1 MSVSESRR
9 GRSSIGGSAATRRGK
24 VDSLKI
30 SALEPIRDRDTAECH
45 LRKLQW
51 VTKDESLDIDMLVH
65 CLLSIAATTKEKSQ
79 KNDIRA
85 IAIVLD
91 ELRMDEQENGLRT
104 TVKEQIQEE
113 MACIRQEMKEA
124 QDNIAETLEQHSR
137 HLGNIQNSSELACQ
151 AAQIP
156 AASEVLTQLA
166 DIKVAVSNYRDA
178 VVVGKTLPPMQ
189 PLTPQNPAE
198 ARAQARYENKQYQT
212 LIDVKEIKERMTLL
226 KSSTQSLHKT
236 FDDALRATHDDPPEN
251 FTSKVITRLKNG
263 GIVIE
268 WTTKEVITWLKDPTR
283 REVFQAAVAPTA
295 VIKER
300 GSVIIAEKVLLHF
313 EPDNDTALCEV
324 EECSGLQPGDIRK
337 AVWCKRIEDR
347 SPNQR
352 TAFVRLVLASEEAAN
367 HALAHKLVI
376 CSQRVPTFREKRS
389 ADCCYKCQLYHHF
402 ALQCKSANDTCAN
415 CGGVHRRT
423 DCQEKNKVHC
433 AACKADDHPS
443 WSRDCPTFIRKCNE
457 LDERHPENAS
467 PFFWTDQAWTHT
479 SPPPARAP
487 PSTQGPQ
494 EKGFYSSNRTRQPSR
509 PNMKNNTQSN
519 GKENIAKP
527 PVLSESEIPGGRQS
541 RLSEH
546 TDRARPPH
554 LTDSPSTTNTPE
566 Q

>member
-9 GRSSIGGSAATRRGK
+9 GRSSIGGSGATRRGK

-30 SALEPIRDRDTAECH
+30 SALEPIKDRDTAECH

-51 VTKDESLDIDMLVH
+51 VTKDESLDIDLLVH
-65 CLLSIAATTKEKSQ
+65 CLLSLAATAKEKSY

-85 IAIVLD
+85 VAIVLD

-113 MACIRQEMKEA
+113 MASIRQELKEA
-124 QDNIAETLEQHSR
+124 QDGIVETLEQHSR
-137 HLGNIQNSSELACQ
+137 HLGNIQSSSELACQ

-178 VVVGKTLPPMQ
+178 VVVGKTLPPTQ
-189 PLTPQNPAE
+189 SLTPQNSAE
-198 ARAQARYENKQYQT
+198 ARAQAQYENRQYQT
-212 LIDVKEIKERMTLL
+212 LVDIKDIKERMALL
-226 KSSTQSLHKT
+226 KSSPQALQET
-236 FDDALRATHDDPPEN
+236 FNSALRATHDNPPEN
-251 FTSKVITRLKNG
+251 FTSKVINRLRNG
-263 GIVIE
+263 GIVVE
-268 WTTKEVITWLKDPTR
+268 WAGKEVVTWLKDPAR
-283 REVFQAAVAPTA
+283 REAFQAGVAPTA
-295 VIKER
+295 VVKDR
-300 GSVIIAEKVLLHF
+300 GSVIIAQKVLLHF
-313 EPDNDTALCEV
+313 EPDNDVALREV

-337 AVWCKRIEDR
+337 AVWCKRMEDR

-376 CSQRVPTFREKRS
+376 CSQRVPTFREKRN
-389 ADCCYKCQLYHHF
+389 ADRCYKCQLYNHF
-402 ALQCKSANDTCAN
+402 ASQCKSTNDTCAN

-433 AACKADDHPS
+433 VACKADDHPS

-467 PFFWTDQAWTHT
+467 SFFWTDQAWTRT

-487 PSTQGPQ
+487 PATQGPQ
-494 EKGFYSSNRTRQPSR
+494 EKGFYSSNRTSQPFR
-509 PNMKNNTQSN
+509 PNMKNNTRSN
-519 GKENIAKP
+519 GKDDVAKP
-527 PVLSESEIPGGRQS
+527 PVLKESEIPGGRQS
-541 RLSEH
+541 RLGEY

-554 LTDSPSTTNTPE
+554 LTDSSSTTNTLE